1 MPHRKPRMN
10 AGRGMI
16 HPRIQPGGG
25 CCSTHAAAMLCLS
38 GRWDA
43 QKCTPDEVEKAM
55 AQQYQIKLKGS
66 LDDSWSDWFDG
77 LTITHDATGDTILAG
92 AVRDQTALYGLLDKA
107 RDLGCPRQD
116 ALQHRQYHENKGIT
130 PMKKSLWLIGYTF
143 SALLAIVVAG
153 YIGIIR
159 SAALIMAP
167 APEA

>member
-38 GRWDA
+38 GRRDA
-43 QKCTPDEVEKAM
+43 QKCTPYAVEKAM

-107 RDLGCPRQD
+107 RDLGLSLIAVEQR
-116 ALQHRQYHENKGIT
+116 T
-130 PMKKSLWLIGYTF
+130 PAMHTDP
-143 SALLAIVVAG
+143 
-153 YIGIIR
+153 
-159 SAALIMAP
+159 AAP
-167 APEA
+167 PGRPT